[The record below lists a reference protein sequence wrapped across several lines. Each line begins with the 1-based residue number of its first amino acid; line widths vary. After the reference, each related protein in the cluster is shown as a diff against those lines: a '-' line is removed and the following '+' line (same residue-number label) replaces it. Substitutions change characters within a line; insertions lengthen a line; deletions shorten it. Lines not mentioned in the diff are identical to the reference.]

1 MTNEEE
7 FEELA
12 LLEEFE
18 ASQPAPQKEV
28 HTSALEAGVRGAAQ
42 AATFNFADEIEA
54 GIDTAREYIG
64 EKEYTSIEDLSN
76 DYNKNLE
83 DARREFSKNKFDHPT
98 ADMVGT
104 GVGIVGS
111 MVIPGGLVAKG
122 ATWTAKAASAAKI
135 GAAYGAFAGVGQSED
150 KMSLKGA
157 LDAAEGAAIGAVG
170 GAAISGAISGVSNLA
185 SRVPTGEPKR
195 LINMAFKGIG
205 LNSESARRKFA
216 KDLKRKG
223 VDPVAWL
230 KRISKETDVD
240 GNPLVDNITQ
250 SFTEIH
256 SKANNKIIKYA
267 EQRDDILKS
276 VSVKM
281 SREDVAKQ
289 LKSALVSS
297 KGSTAKDAAFL
308 DGLIDDVVVM
318 KKGMIKSKDQGEIL
332 GKVIDES
339 PLDALSLSQLRKGLD
354 ANIKFD
360 SVTNSNAVKKDLRT
374 IFNDITDNL
383 VANNTDEA
391 TAAVGKNLRS
401 KMSDLYDLQGSLEKG
416 IEHEQ
421 FGDAALVK
429 DLMAGAK
436 AKMMTSWM
444 GKGVG
449 EVAQVT
455 GILLRQMAVS
465 PRINRSM
472 AFNAVRIADS
482 LPNIAEESLRRL
494 LVTAEDG
501 DMVQFNQELASAV
514 AESDLS
520 QDPIP
525 REVDEAFKRKDSI
538 IALAQNYDPGV
549 ASTLRKAFS
558 ENNKQLVAH
567 MLDKLSKNPGA
578 DKFFH
583 SGVGFDGIAYD
594 EEDKA
599 TFERQLK
606 TSDIPGAQR
615 IQMLDA
621 LRKNGT
627 IPNLEDIVVA
637 PPKTHI
643 PRTKKSHDY

>member
-223 VDPVAWL
+223 VEPVA
-230 KRISKETDVD
+230 
-240 GNPLVDNITQ
+240 N
-250 SFTEIH
+250 
-256 SKANNKIIKYA
+256 
-267 EQRDDILKS
+267 
-276 VSVKM
+276 
-281 SREDVAKQ
+281 
-289 LKSALVSS
+289 
-297 KGSTAKDAAFL
+297 
-308 DGLIDDVVVM
+308 
-318 KKGMIKSKDQGEIL
+318 
-332 GKVIDES
+332 
-339 PLDALSLSQLRKGLD
+339 
-354 ANIKFD
+354 
-360 SVTNSNAVKKDLRT
+360 
-374 IFNDITDNL
+374 
-383 VANNTDEA
+383 
-391 TAAVGKNLRS
+391 
-401 KMSDLYDLQGSLEKG
+401 
-416 IEHEQ
+416 
-421 FGDAALVK
+421 
-429 DLMAGAK
+429 
-436 AKMMTSWM
+436 
-444 GKGVG
+444 
-449 EVAQVT
+449 
-455 GILLRQMAVS
+455 
-465 PRINRSM
+465 
-472 AFNAVRIADS
+472 
-482 LPNIAEESLRRL
+482 
-494 LVTAEDG
+494 
-501 DMVQFNQELASAV
+501 
-514 AESDLS
+514 
-520 QDPIP
+520 
-525 REVDEAFKRKDSI
+525 
-538 IALAQNYDPGV
+538 
-549 ASTLRKAFS
+549 
-558 ENNKQLVAH
+558 
-567 MLDKLSKNPGA
+567 
-578 DKFFH
+578 
-583 SGVGFDGIAYD
+583 
-594 EEDKA
+594 
-599 TFERQLK
+599 
-606 TSDIPGAQR
+606 
-615 IQMLDA
+615 
-621 LRKNGT
+621 
-627 IPNLEDIVVA
+627 
-637 PPKTHI
+637 
-643 PRTKKSHDY
+643 